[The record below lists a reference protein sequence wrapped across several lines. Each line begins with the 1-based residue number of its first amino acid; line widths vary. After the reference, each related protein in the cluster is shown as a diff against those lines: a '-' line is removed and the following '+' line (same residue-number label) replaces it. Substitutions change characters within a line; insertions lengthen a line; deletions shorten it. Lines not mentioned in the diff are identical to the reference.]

1 MLGNIRFI
9 GELYKQKMLTEK
21 IMHECLIKLLGEV
34 ENPDE
39 DEIECLCKLLH
50 TIGKM
55 IDHHKAKPHM
65 DQYFVRMTEMSQ
77 NTNLANRASRR
88 LRPPSGPRPL
98 HAWTP
103 PTAPRSISFSTH
115 PTIGPCSAPLSS
127 LPAPPRLRRA
137 CGLLRGL
144 WAEQGSVRL
153 SPQGYGFCCR
163 RSLI

>member
-127 LPAPPRLRRA
+127 LPAPPPASVARVGSCGA
-137 CGLLRGL
+137 CGLNKVPS
-144 WAEQGSVRL
+144 A
-153 SPQGYGFCCR
+153 YR
-163 RSLI
+163 RRVTVSAAGGH